1 MTITIT
7 KTRLAI
13 AIVAVAMLI
22 PATAV
27 ATHVFVD
34 VADGKFY
41 DPATKW
47 AKDNDITTGS
57 PAGSDTFKPDDPVTR
72 GESVTFLKRY
82 DDNIVQPAHTALESG
97 IATNTADIAG
107 VGAAMPFAATAF
119 QTGILALTDTPTAV
133 VTVTVTAPVAGHV
146 TVNSTAVVLHTADG
160 GDVWCQIVESTAI
173 PAFGIDLNAESAQQ
187 FEAEGS
193 ANNGSLSGTR
203 TFEIAE
209 GATVTYVLAC
219 QEAGGNGGFIY
230 GRNLTAIFTPAPA

>member
-82 DDNIVQPAHTALESG
+82 DDNIVQPALAAQPTVYTARVRGGFEHLHASPG
-97 IATNTADIAG
+97 S
-107 VGAAMPFAATAF
+107 VQVPR
-119 QTGILALTDTPTAV
+119 TG
-133 VTVTVTAPVAGHV
+133 
-146 TVNSTAVVLHTADG
+146 
-160 GDVWCQIVESTAI
+160 
-173 PAFGIDLNAESAQQ
+173 
-187 FEAEGS
+187 
-193 ANNGSLSGTR
+193 
-203 TFEIAE
+203 
-209 GATVTYVLAC
+209 
-219 QEAGGNGGFIY
+219 EAGDAGPDHDHRGLGHAPRTPLQRFKRRPGSGPRCSREREHRRGCPDRRMRS
-230 GRNLTAIFTPAPA
+230 GR